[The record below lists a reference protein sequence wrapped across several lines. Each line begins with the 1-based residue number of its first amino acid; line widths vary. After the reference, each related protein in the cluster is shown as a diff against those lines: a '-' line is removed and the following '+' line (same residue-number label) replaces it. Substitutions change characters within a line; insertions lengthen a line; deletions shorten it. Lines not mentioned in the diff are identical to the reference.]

1 MGEVAVPDAVHEL
14 GSRTVLSLGGMIAH
28 ATANFSEIHSTLDLL
43 LYYLGVSYSLETV
56 THPCFLDGRVGRICS
71 QAGAIGVIGE
81 LHPEVLEHW
90 QVTMPTVAFELT
102 IDSLTGRKMTERPC
116 HSTVGRM
123 TGCRRSL
130 QPVPSASPSP
140 SAFESR
146 SDP

>member
-1 MGEVAVPDAVHEL
+1 MGDVAVPDAAHEL

-56 THPCFLDGRVGRICS
+56 THPSFLDGRVGRFA

-102 IDSLTGRKMTERPC
+102 IDSLLEEK
-116 HSTVGRM
+116 
-123 TGCRRSL
+123 
-130 QPVPSASPSP
+130 
-140 SAFESR
+140 
-146 SDP
+146 